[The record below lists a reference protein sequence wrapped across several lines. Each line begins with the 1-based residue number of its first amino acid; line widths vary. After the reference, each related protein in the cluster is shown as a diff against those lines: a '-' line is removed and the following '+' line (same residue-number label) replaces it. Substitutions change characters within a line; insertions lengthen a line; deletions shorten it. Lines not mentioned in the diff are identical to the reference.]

1 MVLILFVNPPNS
13 NDDGGIIMGR
23 WDGNYSDGTP
33 PFEWTGS
40 VAILEEYM
48 KNGGKTPVK
57 YGQCWVFA
65 AVTTTVC
72 TAYNKCKPKCPLR
85 CSLVKL
91 DSPTLDIWFIRTDF

>member
-1 MVLILFVNPPNS
+1 MHLKKFLSAVSIPLPTLKLTSVFLV
-13 NDDGGIIMGR
+13 GR
-23 WDGNYSDGTP
+23 WDENYSDGTP

-65 AVTTTVC
+65 GLTTTIC
-72 TAYNKCKPKCPLR
+72 R
-85 CSLVKL
+85 
-91 DSPTLDIWFIRTDF
+91 